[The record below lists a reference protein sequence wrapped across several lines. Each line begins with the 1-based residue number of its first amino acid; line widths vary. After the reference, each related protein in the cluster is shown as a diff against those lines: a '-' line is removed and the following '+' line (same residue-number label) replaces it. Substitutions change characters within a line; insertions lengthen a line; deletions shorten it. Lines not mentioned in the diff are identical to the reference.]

1 MKTWSMVLAIVVA
14 GTTMWAGAAL
24 GQATPKQGCEAAR
37 AGAPQKVEGQVVAV
51 DQNQAKVTIKGND
64 GKTHEFQAS
73 PETIRDFKVGDKIEA
88 QLRGAANC

>member
-1 MKTWSMVLAIVVA
+1 MKMWSTVLAIVVA
-14 GTTMWAGAAL
+14 GTTMWAGTAL

-51 DQNQAKVTIKGND
+51 DQNQSKVTIKGND

>member
-1 MKTWSMVLAIVVA
+1 MKMWSTVLAIVVA
-14 GTTMWAGAAL
+14 GTTMWAGTAL

-51 DQNQAKVTIKGND
+51 DQNQSKVTIKDND